1 MKKYT
6 LLIKRITSVVLFFLL
21 KIRTGGEKG
30 KVCKIMLIILS
41 FPYNR
46 GRVYN
51 ENAQFIKVIAYVLD
65 NIICKESVL
74 WINQLN

>member
-1 MKKYT
+1 
-6 LLIKRITSVVLFFLL
+6 
-21 KIRTGGEKG
+21 
-30 KVCKIMLIILS
+30 MLIILS